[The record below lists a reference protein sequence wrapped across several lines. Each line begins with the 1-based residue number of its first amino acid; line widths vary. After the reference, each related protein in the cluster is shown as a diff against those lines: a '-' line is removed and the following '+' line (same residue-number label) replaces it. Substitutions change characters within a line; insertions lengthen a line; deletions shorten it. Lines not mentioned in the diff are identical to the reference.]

1 VRVRISAVAIAGC
14 AMALAIGGCGGGT
27 HSASSTS
34 PGATSAGS
42 ARANR
47 LLTQA
52 EAAVDRVHSFHLQAT
67 TTYAGA
73 AVSVSGDIV
82 LPGKATLIE
91 RYGTGTIALLA
102 LAGKVYFRADRAY
115 YVNEG
120 LKGASLAQ
128 VAGRWLST
136 TAAQLPSVGGFA
148 ALTNPATAGRC
159 LLAQNLGTLSL
170 GADATIDGRRAI
182 VLLDAGNLPGSAPG
196 RVYLA
201 ASGPPLPL
209 KLVTSGPRRAG
220 GTPDGACSATTTPAG
235 AVTASV
241 ETISRVNAPVAISAP
256 AGAVSLASLA
266 SPARATTGIAAAP
279 VGTAQ
284 TSLGKVSY
292 RVLGSGPPLVLITGY
307 AGTMQSW
314 DPRFVN
320 ALATHYRVV
329 TFDNAG
335 VDGTSALPGTLTIDA
350 MADQTSALISA
361 LRLGRTNVLGWSMGG
376 MIAQALAV
384 LHPAQVRRLVL
395 AATFPGSGAVARPR
409 QSAINALTDGNVK
422 AATLDLFPA
431 DQTAAADA
439 FGTAVSGYPAV
450 AAVSGTVVKA
460 QANAVISWWSGDQPA
475 GKRTGQIRVATL
487 VADGSVDR
495 LDPTVNDHALAKL
508 IPGSRLTL
516 YPDAGHAFLFQD
528 EKTFVPAVE
537 AFLG

>member
-1 VRVRISAVAIAGC
+1 MRVRSSVVAIGCCAATLGLGAG
-14 AMALAIGGCGGGT
+14 LGGCGGGT
-27 HSASSTS
+27 HSAAST
-34 PGATSAGS
+34 S
-42 ARANR
+42 ARAGR

-52 EAAVDRVHSFHLQAT
+52 EAAIDRVHSFHLQAA

-73 AVSVSGDIV
+73 AVTVSGDIV
-82 LPGKATLIE
+82 LPGKATLLE
-91 RYGTGTIALLA
+91 HYGTGTIALLA
-102 LAGKVYFRADRAY
+102 LGGKVYFRADRAY
-115 YVNEG
+115 YANEG

-170 GADATIDGRRAI
+170 GGDATIDGRRAI
-182 VLLDAGNLPGSAPG
+182 VLRDAGDLPGSAPG
-196 RVYLA
+196 LVYLA

-209 KLVTSGPRRAG
+209 KIVTTGARRAG

-235 AVTASV
+235 TVTASV

-284 TSLGKVSY
+284 TSLGKVAY

-329 TFDNAG
+329 IFDNAG
-335 VDGTSALPGTLTIDA
+335 VDGTSALP
-350 MADQTSALISA
+350 
-361 LRLGRTNVLGWSMGG
+361 
-376 MIAQALAV
+376 
-384 LHPAQVRRLVL
+384 
-395 AATFPGSGAVARPR
+395 AT
-409 QSAINALTDGNVK
+409 
-422 AATLDLFPA
+422 
-431 DQTAAADA
+431 
-439 FGTAVSGYPAV
+439 
-450 AAVSGTVVKA
+450 
-460 QANAVISWWSGDQPA
+460 
-475 GKRTGQIRVATL
+475 
-487 VADGSVDR
+487 
-495 LDPTVNDHALAKL
+495 
-508 IPGSRLTL
+508 
-516 YPDAGHAFLFQD
+516 
-528 EKTFVPAVE
+528 
-537 AFLG
+537 